1 MITRRTKN
9 YNICLFIVVLV
20 VVVVSHLLFQS
31 ISDQN
36 FIGSVVIQSAVD
48 GDDEDSDD
56 DDDTNFDSSG
66 TIFGITSAVNISKS
80 QNHGCIEDIRKHIQT
95 KCDQFAGEQDKQAFS
110 SALNDDTKQVGLL
123 INERFINIPAQ
134 ISVPLLE
141 NLQKEIHAA
150 ATKKPKY
157 RFDWYMMIVKFNRKM
172 KKDGGSGGD
181 GGGKAKHEDIYTN
194 EEEDIV
200 DEYTDASFEYS
211 AERETDSTLSGNWT
225 ESDSTLVPYRKV
237 VIFESTKLPF
247 VIDAIKSLVCE

>member
-1 MITRRTKN
+1 M
-9 YNICLFIVVLV
+9 
-20 VVVVSHLLFQS
+20 
-31 ISDQN
+31 
-36 FIGSVVIQSAVD
+36 VIQSAVD

-56 DDDTNFDSSG
+56 DDTDFDSSG

-80 QNHGCIEDIRKHIQT
+80 QNHGCIEDIRKHIQA

-141 NLQKEIHAA
+141 NLQKEIQSASV
-150 ATKKPKY
+150 KKQKY

-172 KKDGGSGGD
+172 KKGGGSGT
-181 GGGKAKHEDIYTN
+181 GGKTKHEDIYTN
-194 EEEDIV
+194 EEEDII
-200 DEYTDASFEYS
+200 DEYTDGSFEYS
-211 AERETDSTLSGNWT
+211 AERETDSTLAGNWT